1 MDDNGGSA
9 ERAFKAL
16 TTEVSGTRQ
25 AVRAL
30 QESLEQRRP
39 VDTTETLGVIVSRL
53 NTVAQ
58 SLAVMEKHPALK
70 LTPEQ
75 HARAVVLAGEGLLR
89 EAEQKFDG
97 AARDFTFAQRELVQ
111 LVGTIRERHQQWE
124 WLAWTGIAAF
134 FLGLLISPMF
144 ARLLPFG
151 WDAQVAAFIMNADRW
166 EAGSALMKAQ
176 SPEAWNVLMAAGK
189 LTADNSA
196 ALGACRDAAAKAK
209 KEQRCSV
216 VVPPA
221 AP

>member
-1 MDDNGGSA
+1 MDDNGGAA

-16 TTEVSGTRQ
+16 TTEVSGTRR
-25 AVRAL
+25 AVQAL

-89 EAEQKFDG
+89 EAVQKFDG

-111 LVGTIRERHQQWE
+111 TVGTIRERHQQWE

-144 ARLLPFG
+144 ARVLPFG
-151 WDAQVAAFIMNADRW
+151 WDGQVAAFIMNADRW
-166 EAGSALMKAQ
+166 GAGAKLMEAA
-176 SPEAWNVLMAAGK
+176 SPEAWQELQAE
-189 LTADNSA
+189 A
-196 ALGACRDAAAKAK
+196 ALFQPNAAAITACRAAATKAK
-209 KEQRCSV
+209 QPQRCSIE
-216 VVPPA
+216 VPLA
-221 AP
+221 K

>member
-1 MDDNGGSA
+1 MDESGSA

-16 TTEVSGTRQ
+16 TAEVSGTRQ

-97 AARDFTFAQRELVQ
+97 AARDFTHAQRELVQ
-111 LVGTIRERHQQWE
+111 VIGTIRGRYQQWE
-124 WLAWTGIAAF
+124 WLAWTALGAF

-144 ARLLPFG
+144 ARVLPFG
-151 WDAQVAAFIMNADRW
+151 WDGQVAAFIMNADRW
-166 EAGSALMKAQ
+166 DAGSALMKAQ

-196 ALGACRDAAAKAK
+196 ALGACREVAAKLK
-209 KEQRCSV
+209 KEQHCSI
-216 VVPPA
+216 VVP

>member
-9 ERAFKAL
+9 ERAFRAL
-16 TTEVSGTRQ
+16 TAEISGTRQ
-25 AVRAL
+25 AMRAL

-144 ARLLPFG
+144 ARVLPFG
-151 WDAQVAAFIMNADRW
+151 WDGQIAAFIMNAGRW
-166 EAGSALMKAQ
+166 DAGSALMKAQ
-176 SPEAWNVLMAAGK
+176 SPEAWDVLMASGK

-196 ALGACRDAAAKAK
+196 ALGTCRETAAKTK
-209 KEQRCSV
+209 KEQRCVV

-221 AP
+221 P

>member
-1 MDDNGGSA
+1 MDESGSA

-16 TTEVSGTRQ
+16 TAEVSGTRQ

-39 VDTTETLGVIVSRL
+39 IDTTETLGVIVSRL

-97 AARDFTFAQRELVQ
+97 AARDFTHAQRELVQ
-111 LVGTIRERHQQWE
+111 VIGTIRGRYQQWE
-124 WLAWTGIAAF
+124 WLAWTALGAF

-144 ARLLPFG
+144 ARVLPFG
-151 WDAQVAAFIMNADRW
+151 WDGQVAAFIINADRW
-166 EAGSALMKAQ
+166 DAGSALMKAQ

-196 ALGACRDAAAKAK
+196 ALGACREVAAKLK
-209 KEQRCSV
+209 KEQHCSI
-216 VVPPA
+216 VVP

>member
-1 MDDNGGSA
+1 MDESGSA

-16 TTEVSGTRQ
+16 TAEVSGTRQ
-25 AVRAL
+25 AMRAL
-30 QESLEQRRP
+30 KESLEQRRP
-39 VDTTETLGVIVSRL
+39 VDTTQTLGLIVSRL

-58 SLAVMEKHPALK
+58 SLAVIEKHPALK

-89 EAEQKFDG
+89 EAVQKFDG

-111 LVGTIRERHQQWE
+111 TVGTIHERHQQWE

-151 WDAQVAAFIMNADRW
+151 WDGQVAAFIMNADRW
-166 EAGSALMKAQ
+166 DAGSALMKAQ
-176 SPEAWNVLMAAGK
+176 SPEAWDVLMAAGK

-196 ALGACRDAAAKAK
+196 ALVACREVAAKLK
-209 KEQRCSV
+209 KEQRCGI
-216 VVPPA
+216 VVP

>member
-9 ERAFKAL
+9 ERAFRAL
-16 TTEVSGTRQ
+16 TAEVSGTRQ

-89 EAEQKFDG
+89 EAVQKFDG

-111 LVGTIRERHQQWE
+111 TVGTIRERHQQWE

-151 WDAQVAAFIMNADRW
+151 WDGQVAAFIMNADRW

-176 SPEAWNVLMAAGK
+176 SPDAWNVLMAAGK

-209 KEQRCSV
+209 KEQRCSI
-216 VVPPA
+216 VVPA
-221 AP
+221 Q

>member
-1 MDDNGGSA
+1 MDESGSA

-16 TTEVSGTRQ
+16 TAEVSGTRQ

-39 VDTTETLGVIVSRL
+39 IDTTETLGVIVSRL

-97 AARDFTFAQRELVQ
+97 AARDFTHAQRELVQ
-111 LVGTIRERHQQWE
+111 VIGTIRGRYQQWE
-124 WLAWTGIAAF
+124 WLAWTALGAF

-144 ARLLPFG
+144 ARVLPFG
-151 WDAQVAAFIMNADRW
+151 WDGQVAAFIINADRW
-166 EAGSALMKAQ
+166 DAGSALMKAQ

-196 ALGACRDAAAKAK
+196 ALGACREVAAKLK
-209 KEQRCSV
+209 KEQHCSI
-216 VVPPA
+216 VVPA
-221 AP
+221 